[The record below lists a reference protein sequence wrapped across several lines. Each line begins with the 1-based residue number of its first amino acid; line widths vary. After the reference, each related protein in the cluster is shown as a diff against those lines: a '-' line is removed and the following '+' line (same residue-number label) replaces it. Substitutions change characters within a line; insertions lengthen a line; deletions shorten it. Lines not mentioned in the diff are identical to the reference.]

1 MCNIVCIW
9 YVYGMCVCV
18 RVCMCTCKV
27 YEHLI
32 IVVKDFALDPDETR
46 MRIAAHHIVRN
57 LTAGMAMIT
66 SREPLLLAI
75 NSSLKSSMS
84 GFIRVSSV
92 FHLIIYISIKYN
104 CKCSIQYITVWK
116 TSFINVGSISHL
128 FQNIVL

>member
-1 MCNIVCIW
+1 
-9 YVYGMCVCV
+9 MCVCV